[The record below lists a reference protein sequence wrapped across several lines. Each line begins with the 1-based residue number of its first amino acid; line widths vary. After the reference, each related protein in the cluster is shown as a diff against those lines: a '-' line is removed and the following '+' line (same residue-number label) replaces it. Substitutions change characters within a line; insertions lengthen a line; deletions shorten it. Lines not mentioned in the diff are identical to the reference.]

1 MASSESFIG
10 WGSGTWS
17 RGGYGSPVIEVSVD
31 GVSAAGSIGTTST
44 DVAYRVDV
52 TGVSASGFLGVP
64 LVSGGAS
71 ATILLGVV
79 GTGEIGADFTISIP
93 ASVTIALGVSGIG
106 TAGTTLVWGEVDTDQ
121 TPNWDIIEAA

>member
-52 TGVSASGFLGVP
+52 TGVSATGFLGAP
-64 LVSGGAS
+64 SVSGNAS
-71 ATILLGVV
+71 ALITGLSGTFELGDFLVNADARV
-79 GTGEIGADFTISIP
+79 EIT
-93 ASVTIALGVSGIG
+93 LGVSGFG
-106 TAGTTLVWGEVDTDQ
+106 TSGTTLVWGEVDTDQ